1 MDLIYYGPLFRS
13 RTRKV
18 LYGQILKGDWV
29 PLTNKMSGKI
39 DKRPY
44 RNFSQAINENY
55 KTGPVGM
62 AQKFNFHI
70 PHLRYT
76 RFDLLNIC
84 RIEKFSN
91 FSQNCANPTL

>member
-18 LYGQILKGDWV
+18 SYGQILKGDWV

-44 RNFSQAINENY
+44 RNFSQAIIAFIDCMPMELSPLMSISKSNSVNVFY
-55 KTGPVGM
+55 
-62 AQKFNFHI
+62 
-70 PHLRYT
+70 Y
-76 RFDLLNIC
+76 
-84 RIEKFSN
+84 EK
-91 FSQNCANPTL
+91 